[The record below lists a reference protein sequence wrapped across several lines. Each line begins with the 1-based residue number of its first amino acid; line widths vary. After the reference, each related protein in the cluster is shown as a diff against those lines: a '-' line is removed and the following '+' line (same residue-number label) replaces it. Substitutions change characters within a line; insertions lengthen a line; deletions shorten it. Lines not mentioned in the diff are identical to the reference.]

1 MTIKTAPL
9 LLCLAGGIAAI
20 PAAAQDLEEV
30 VVTAQKREQR
40 LQEVPLSVSVV
51 TGAQLTDQGVTD
63 ITQLQYSVPGL
74 TYTAGPSPAYSI
86 RGIGTQTFSRSA
98 SSDVSVVVDG
108 VIQGQP
114 QPPSNSLFDVQRV
127 ETLSGPQGMLFGK
140 NASAGVIN
148 VVTNAPDPR
157 ENSTSFHADL
167 GENRYQVYQGVENI
181 PLTDHSALRVS
192 AFGNRQD
199 GHLDNVLGNQP
210 LDAYT
215 DYGGRAHYL
224 YDNDAV
230 KISVIA
236 DYERDDGMPPIWTVR
251 KASTL
256 APLLK
261 ACGITAGADNTDAC
275 LDGPAYRTTKSYG
288 LSAQIDYQIGDY
300 TLTSITADR
309 QYGSTKDT
317 DSDSVAL
324 DLLDQ
329 NFVHEYDN
337 QVSQELRI
345 ASPAHQTLDWV
356 AGLYYYNFDYK
367 YVGEQSGTLGLAPV
381 PLLLDAPLQKIHE
394 YSYAAFG
401 QATWHVWR
409 GLSLLAGLRETRDDI
424 STTGSFPCVPS
435 LGLCYPGVTALG
447 TADDKVSHF
456 NLSYKAGA
464 QYQFDDDQM
473 AYLTYTEGYKGPAIN
488 TPYTGNITP
497 TIVQA
502 ETPIYVEAGYKDSLF
517 DKALFV
523 NAALFHDLV
532 RNFQAQTLDTQA
544 VPSYFTF
551 ANAGKLHSEG
561 FEIDFYGHPISG
573 LRVNGGVTYDNATY
587 GGFLSQCTSVCV
599 GAANVK
605 GNPLANAPRWQTNI
619 GGEYSRPLF
628 DGLNGF
634 AATDVSWRSDVSS
647 SPVPDRNEV
656 IRGYALVNARLGIR
670 SEDGHYGVAFFARN
684 LFDKRFASVIFP
696 DPVSG
701 GANYDQ
707 ALSPDAFRT
716 LGASIDL
723 NF

>member
-9 LLCLAGGIAAI
+9 LLCLAGGLAAI

-40 LQEVPLSVSVV
+40 LQDVPLSVSVV
-51 TGAQLTDQGVTD
+51 TGSQLTDQGVTD
-63 ITQLQYSVPGL
+63 LTQLQYSVPGL

-114 QPPSNSLFDVQRV
+114 QPPSNSLFDIQRV
-127 ETLSGPQGMLFGK
+127 EILSGPQGMLFGK

-157 ENSTSFHADL
+157 EAGTSFHADL
-167 GENRYQVYQGVENI
+167 GENGYQVYQGVENL
-181 PLTDHSALRVS
+181 PLSEHSALRVS
-192 AFGNRQD
+192 AFANSQGP
-199 GHLDNVLGNQP
+199 HIDNVLTGQP
-210 LDAYT
+210 ADQYT

-224 YDNDAV
+224 YDGDAV
-230 KISVIA
+230 KVNVIA
-236 DYERDDGMPPIWTVR
+236 DYERDDGAPLIWTAR
-251 KASTL
+251 QASTL
-256 APLLK
+256 APLFK
-261 ACGITAGADNTDAC
+261 ACGVTPGPDNTDVC
-275 LDGPAYRTTKSYG
+275 LDGPADRTTKSYG

-309 QYGSTKDT
+309 QYGSTT
-317 DSDSVAL
+317 DSDSDSVML
-324 DLLDQ
+324 DLLDE

-337 QVSQELRI
+337 QFSQELRVS
-345 ASPAHQTLDWV
+345 SPAHQTLDWV
-356 AGLYYYNFDYK
+356 AGLYYYNFDYR
-367 YVGEQSGTLGLAPV
+367 YAGAQAGTLGLTPV
-381 PLLLDAPLQKIHE
+381 PLLLDAPLQRIHE

-401 QATWHVWR
+401 QATLHVWR
-409 GLSLLAGLRETRDDI
+409 GLNLIGGLRETRDDTS
-424 STTGSFPCVPS
+424 STGNFPCVQT
-435 LGLCYPGVTALG
+435 LGLCVPGVTALG

-464 QYQFDDDQM
+464 QYQFDDDEM
-473 AYLTYTEGYKGPAIN
+473 AYLTYTQGYKGPAIN

-502 ETPIYVEAGYKDSLF
+502 ETPIYVETGYKESF
-517 DKALFV
+517 FGKALFV

-532 RNFQAQTLDTQA
+532 RNFQAQTLDVQA

-561 FEIDFYGHPISG
+561 FEVDFYGRPLPG
-573 LRVNGGVTYDNATY
+573 LRLNGGITYDNATY
-587 GGFLSQCTSVCV
+587 GGFLSECTSVCV

-605 GNPLANAPRWQTNI
+605 GNPLANAPRWQMNT
-619 GGEYSRPLF
+619 GGEYSRSLF
-628 DGLNGF
+628 DGLEGF
-634 AATDVSWRSDVSS
+634 GAADVSWRSDVSS
-647 SPVPDRNEV
+647 SPVSDRNEV

-670 SEDGHYGVAFFARN
+670 SEDGHYGLAFFARN
-684 LFDKRFASVIFP
+684 LFDKRFASIIFP

-707 ALSPDAFRT
+707 AFSPDAFRT
-716 LGASIDL
+716 LGASIDIA
-723 NF
+723 F